1 VYDVDLKDKVLY
13 IRKGKGGKQRV
24 VPLGK
29 NAAGHIR
36 EYIEKVRP
44 RHVRKNPRERRL
56 FLNDSGH
63 PLKKISVQY
72 FIRKYR
78 IEAGINKPVSP
89 HTLRRTCATHL
100 LQQGADIRY
109 VQELLGHRHLRT
121 TQYYTKVMPVEVKKT
136 HESMHPNNRRQDED

>member
-1 VYDVDLKDKVLY
+1 
-13 IRKGKGGKQRV
+13 
-24 VPLGK
+24 
-29 NAAGHIR
+29 
-36 EYIEKVRP
+36 
-44 RHVRKNPRERRL
+44 
-56 FLNDSGH
+56 
-63 PLKKISVQY
+63 
-72 FIRKYR
+72 
-78 IEAGINKPVSP
+78 VSP